1 MHRNIC
7 TPIEYCLLY
16 FFHKNTLAR
25 HLVQWNIGALV
36 ARTFNKN

>member
-1 MHRNIC
+1 MHCNIG
-7 TPIEYCLLY
+7 TSIEHCLLY

-36 ARTFNKN
+36 ARAFNKN